1 MRAPEQDHLGILPKM
16 RKEGDRAMHA
26 SVELDRRA
34 GGRVGDPRAR
44 SDQIEVLAEEQRGFG
59 IVVARRDA

>member
-1 MRAPEQDHLGILPKM
+1 M